1 MSQLKCCAKKM
12 ERIAE
17 RIGELEKWLK
27 LEKEEDLRQFQSYL
41 LPLSLAEKRE
51 RGYLWYPLTIVHQG
65 FSIGENVKITVERTK
80 NKGSNHVFRAG
91 NPVRLSEISDQKEG
105 SFIIGVVHF
114 IREDTMQLIFGQSY
128 LPDWV
133 FKSSIAIL
141 PEFDEKSYKEMEAVL
156 KILKNSNK
164 GRIQHLKEILFGDKL
179 PLFSIQ
185 KEELINPA
193 LNHSQ
198 NDAINHILSAHD
210 ISIVHGPP
218 GTGKTTTLVS
228 AIKCLC
234 DIEYQVLVCAP
245 SNTAVDLLTE
255 RISKTGLIVV
265 RLGNISR
272 VDEDII
278 NHTLDYQISAHEE
291 SKAIKR
297 MRIEADALRKKANSF
312 KNSLDYGQKRQKRE
326 LISEANDL
334 STWVNQL
341 EKRLI
346 EQILDRAQV
355 ITCTLVG
362 AAHSLLAGR
371 KFKTVLIDEAA
382 QALEPATWIPIM
394 KAEKVVLCGDPFQ
407 LPPTVKSK
415 DANKSGLSLTLMER
429 VIQRR
434 FKHKI
439 LEVQYRGNE
448 MIMGYSNHYFYENKL
463 MASPSVRDRRLPVQ
477 ENSPLIFIDTAGTGF
492 EEKPEK
498 GSGSFFNANEYN
510 LLREH
515 IYRIINEMQALMH
528 QEYPSMVI
536 LSPYKGQVNYIEKE
550 IREDEKL
557 VQLPIKVKTVDGFQ
571 GQESDV
577 VMISL
582 VRSNDKN
589 EIGFLKDYRRFNVA
603 VTRAK
608 CQAVIVGDSATIGK
622 DLFFSGFLDYC
633 ENNDA
638 YRTAWEYM
646 A

>member
-1 MSQLKCCAKKM
+1 M
-12 ERIAE
+12 ESIE
-17 RIGELEKWLK
+17 EKIGELEKWLK
-27 LEKEEDLRQFQSYL
+27 LEKQEDLRQFQSYL

-51 RGYLWYPLTIVHQG
+51 RGYLWYPLTILHQG
-65 FSIGENVKITVERTK
+65 FAIGENVKITVERTK
-80 NKGSNHVFRAG
+80 NKGNNHVFRAG
-91 NPVRLSEISDQKEG
+91 NPIRLCEISDQKEG
-105 SFIIGVVHF
+105 SFLVGVIHF
-114 IREDTMQLIFGQSY
+114 VRDDTIQLIFGQTY

-133 FKSSIAIL
+133 LKSSLAIL

-156 KILKNSNK
+156 RILKNSNK
-164 GRIQHLKEILFGDKL
+164 GRIQHLKEILFGNKM
-179 PLFSIQ
+179 PLYSEP
-185 KEELINPA
+185 KEEIVNSA

-198 NDAINHILSAHD
+198 NEAINHILSAHD
-210 ISIVHGPP
+210 ISIIHGPP

-228 AIKCLC
+228 AIKLLC
-234 DIEYQVLVCAP
+234 DVEYQVLVCAP

-255 RISKTGLIVV
+255 RISKTGLKVV

-278 NHTLDYQISAHEE
+278 NHTLDYQISSHEE

-297 MRIEADALRKKANSF
+297 MRIEADSLRKKANSF
-312 KNSLDYGQKRQKRE
+312 KSSLDFGQKRQKRE

-346 EQILDRAQV
+346 AQILDRAQV

-362 AAHSLLAGR
+362 SAHSLLAGR

-382 QALEPATWIPIM
+382 QALEPATWIPIL

-415 DANKSGLSLTLMER
+415 DANKSGLSLTLMEK
-429 VIQRR
+429 VIQRG
-434 FKHKI
+434 FKHKL

-448 MIMGYSNHYFYENKL
+448 MIMGYSNYYFYENKL
-463 MASPSVRDRRLPVQ
+463 VASPLVKDKRLPFQ

-498 GSGSFFNANEYN
+498 GSGSLFNADEFS

-515 IYRIINEMQALMH
+515 IYRIIIDMQTLIN
-528 QEYPSMVI
+528 QEFPSIVI

-550 IREDEKL
+550 ISEDEKL
-557 VQLPIKVKTVDGFQ
+557 VHLPIKVKTVDGFQ
-571 GQESDV
+571 GQESDIV
-577 VMISL
+577 IVSL
-582 VRSNDKN
+582 VRSNGKN

-603 VTRAK
+603 ITRAK

-622 DLFFSGFLDYC
+622 DLFFTGFLDYC
-633 ENNDA
+633 EKNAA

>member
-1 MSQLKCCAKKM
+1 M
-12 ERIAE
+12 EGIE
-17 RIGELEKWLK
+17 EKIGELEKWLK
-27 LEKEEDLRQFQSYL
+27 LEKQEDLRQFQSYL

-51 RGYLWYPLTIVHQG
+51 RGYLWYPLTILHQG
-65 FSIGENVKITVERTK
+65 FSIGENIKITVERTK
-80 NKGSNHVFRAG
+80 NKGNNHVFRAG
-91 NPVRLSEISDQKEG
+91 NPIRLCEIAEQKEG
-105 SFIIGVVHF
+105 TYLVGVVHF
-114 IREDTMQLIFGQSY
+114 VRDDTMQIIFGQSY

-156 KILKNSNK
+156 RILKNTNK
-164 GRIQHLKEILFGDKL
+164 GRVQHLKEILFGDKV
-179 PLFSIQ
+179 PSFSTLKGEIVNS
-185 KEELINPA
+185 L
-193 LNHSQ
+193 LNNSQ
-198 NDAINHILSAHD
+198 NEAVNHILSAQD
-210 ISIVHGPP
+210 ISIIHGPP

-228 AIKCLC
+228 AITRLC
-234 DIEYQVLVCAP
+234 EIEYQVLVCAP

-255 RISKTGLIVV
+255 RISKKGLTVV

-272 VDEDII
+272 VDEEILM
-278 NHTLDYQISAHEE
+278 HTLDYQISTHEE

-297 MRIEADALRKKANSF
+297 MRIEADSLRKKANSF
-312 KNSLDYGQKRQKRE
+312 RNSLDYGQKRQKRE

-362 AAHSLLAGR
+362 SAHSLLAGR

-415 DANKSGLSLTLMER
+415 DANKSGLSLTLMEK
-429 VIQRR
+429 VLQKG
-434 FKHKI
+434 FNHQM
-439 LEVQYRGNE
+439 LEVQYRGND
-448 MIMGYSNHYFYENKL
+448 MIMGYSNHYFYNNKL
-463 MASPSVRDRRLPVQ
+463 IASPLVKDKRLPFQ
-477 ENSPLIFIDTAGTGF
+477 DNNPLIFIDTAGTGF

-498 GSGSFFNANEYN
+498 GSGSLFNADEFS

-515 IYRIINEMQALMH
+515 IYRIINDMQALVNV
-528 QEYPSMVI
+528 EFPSIVI
-536 LSPYKGQVNYIEKE
+536 LSPYKGQVNYIESE

-557 VQLPIKVKTVDGFQ
+557 VNLPIKVKTIDGFQ
-571 GQESDV
+571 GQESDIV
-577 VMISL
+577 IISL
-582 VRSNDKN
+582 VRSNGKN

-603 VTRAK
+603 ITRAK
-608 CQAVIVGDSATIGK
+608 LQAVVVGDSATIGK
-622 DLFFSGFLDYC
+622 DLFFIGFLDYC
-633 ENNDA
+633 EVNKA